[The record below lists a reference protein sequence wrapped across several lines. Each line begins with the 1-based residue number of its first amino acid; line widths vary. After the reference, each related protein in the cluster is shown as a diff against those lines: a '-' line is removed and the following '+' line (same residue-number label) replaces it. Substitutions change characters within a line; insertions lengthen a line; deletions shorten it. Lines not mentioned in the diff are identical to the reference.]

1 MNKNIKEV
9 SKVKKGLIL
18 LITIL
23 SLLLITTSFGQKTV
37 TIRYGVWMSEQIDG
51 IKAQISAFE
60 KKYPNIKVKLEHV
73 PWEEYWTKL
82 QTMMAGGD
90 CWDVFTMD
98 NGFYLKDYVAKKA
111 IVDITPFIE
120 KDKIDL
126 SVYPSGILKLHN
138 VNGRYYS
145 LPRDYDTIAMYFNKK
160 AFDEAKLK
168 YPDTNWTWDD
178 VKKAAEKLTK
188 KDAKGS
194 VVRYGITADGGAL
207 SVSQGFLFPLIL
219 SLGGTLVDKDGKVL
233 LDTPPAVEALS
244 FAKELTEKGFAPKPG
259 VTSEDLFI
267 AGRSAMNFGG
277 SWMLGYYSQNIKAFN
292 FGVVMLPKS
301 KLGKRATISDSLG
314 NVIWSKTKNL
324 DSAWTF
330 VKWMAG
336 KEAAE
341 ILGKTGAVI
350 PAYKGAD
357 KLWVQGFKKFG
368 KEKDAQVFI
377 DSVKFT
383 NPWPQTEGASEWLDR
398 WETYY
403 IVEII
408 SGRLPVEDGLK
419 QAVQEINDIISKAKG
434 Q

>member
-1 MNKNIKEV
+1 MKRFLGVLTII
-9 SKVKKGLIL
+9 LIL
-18 LITIL
+18 T
-23 SLLLITTSFGQKTV
+23 LLIVGSAQEVV
-37 TIRYGVWMSEQIDG
+37 TIRYGVWMSEQING
-51 IKAQISAFE
+51 IKAQVSAFE

-98 NGFYLKDYVAKKA
+98 TGFYLKDYVARNA

-120 KDKIDL
+120 KEKIDL
-126 SVYPSGILKLHN
+126 SVYPAGVLKLHN
-138 VNGRYYS
+138 VNGKYYS
-145 LPRDYDTIAMYFNKK
+145 LPRDYDTIGLFYNKK

-168 YPDTNWTWDD
+168 YPDATWTWEDL
-178 VKKAAEKLTK
+178 KKVAEKLTK
-188 KDAKGS
+188 KDAKGNIL
-194 VVRYGITADGGAL
+194 RYGVTVDGGPL
-207 SVSQGFLFPLIL
+207 SVSQAFLFPLIL
-219 SLGGTLVDKDGKVL
+219 SLGGNLVDKDGRVL
-233 LDTPPAVEALS
+233 LDSVQAKEALS

-259 VTSEDLFI
+259 ITTGDLFI
-267 AGRSAMNFGG
+267 AGKSAMNFGG
-277 SWMLGYYSQNIKAFN
+277 SWMMGYYSENIKAFN
-292 FGVVMLPKS
+292 FGVAMIPKS
-301 KLGKRATISDSLG
+301 KTGKRANISDSLG

-324 DSAWTF
+324 DAAWTF
-330 VKWMAG
+330 VKWMAS

-350 PAYKGAD
+350 PAYKGTD
-357 KLWVQGFKKFG
+357 LLWVQSFKKLG

-377 DSVKFT
+377 DSVKYT
-383 NPWPQTEGASEWLDR
+383 NPWPQTIGASEWFDR

-408 SGRLPVEDGLK
+408 SGRLGVEEGLK
-419 QAVQEINDIISKAKG
+419 QAVEEINDIISKAS

>member
-1 MNKNIKEV
+1 
-9 SKVKKGLIL
+9 
-18 LITIL
+18 
-23 SLLLITTSFGQKTV
+23 
-37 TIRYGVWMSEQIDG
+37 
-51 IKAQISAFE
+51 
-60 KKYPNIKVKLEHV
+60 
-73 PWEEYWTKL
+73 
-82 QTMMAGGD
+82 
-90 CWDVFTMD
+90 
-98 NGFYLKDYVAKKA
+98 
-111 IVDITPFIE
+111 
-120 KDKIDL
+120 
-126 SVYPSGILKLHN
+126 
-138 VNGRYYS
+138 
-145 LPRDYDTIAMYFNKK
+145 
-160 AFDEAKLK
+160 
-168 YPDTNWTWDD
+168 
-178 VKKAAEKLTK
+178 
-188 KDAKGS
+188 
-194 VVRYGITADGGAL
+194 
-207 SVSQGFLFPLIL
+207 
-219 SLGGTLVDKDGKVL
+219 
-233 LDTPPAVEALS
+233 
-244 FAKELTEKGFAPKPG
+244 
-259 VTSEDLFI
+259 
-267 AGRSAMNFGG
+267 MNFGG

-301 KLGKRATISDSLG
+301 KLDKRATISNSLG

-383 NPWPQTEGASEWLDR
+383 NPWPQTEGFSEWFDR